1 MSWEAWASL
10 AVLGASVAAMARGAW
25 APDLV
30 LVAAMTILLVLG
42 VITPAEAAA
51 GFANEGMLTIA
62 ALLVVAAGVESTRAL
77 QWIVARVL
85 ARPRSVTGAQARVML
100 PTAVMSAL
108 VNNTPVVAMMLPL
121 VQSWSRRCQISVS
134 KLLLPLSWAAI
145 LGGTLTLI
153 GTSANLVVTGLAV
166 ERYPDLTWSLFE
178 ITPIGLLVAAVG
190 LLYVLVAAR
199 WLLPTRAQ
207 QAPSLDSARDYCVGF
222 RVAADAPIIGETI
235 EDAGLRHLPGLF
247 LAEIDRDGE
256 TLAAVPP
263 DTRLRAGDLLV
274 FVGVLESVMDLR
286 KIRGLR
292 PTAHD
297 QVRKL
302 GIRSGDRLLV
312 EAVIGLGSALAGT
325 SVRDAAFRTRYRAAI
340 IAVHRGGER
349 LTGKIGDVVLR
360 FGDTLLLEAHSS
372 FLERH
377 RDDRSFAL
385 VHPVEGS
392 APVRHERGGL
402 VLLLLAAMVGL
413 TASGALSMLAAAL
426 ACGVAMLV
434 SRCLTA
440 TEARRALD
448 VGLLLTIAASLALG
462 QALVS
467 SGAAQ
472 ALADGIVA
480 AAAPFGALGVLVG
493 VYLAVTLLTEMIS
506 NTAAAALLFPVAMAA
521 GEAAGIAP
529 RPMCYVVMFAASASF
544 MTPLGYPTNL
554 MVYGPGGY
562 RFADYLRFGAPMQ
575 LLVGA
580 VTVAAVYGW
589 FVAP

>member
-1 MSWEAWASL
+1 MSWQAWASL
-10 AVLGASVAAMARGAW
+10 AVMGASVVAMARGAW
-25 APDLV
+25 APDVV
-30 LVAAMTILLVLG
+30 LIAAVTVLLLLG

-77 QWIVARVL
+77 QWIVQRVL
-85 ARPRSVTGAQARVML
+85 ARPRSVAGAQARMML
-100 PTAVMSAL
+100 PTAAMSAL

-166 ERYPDLTWSLFE
+166 ERYPELTWSLFE
-178 ITPIGLLVAAVG
+178 ITPIGLAVAAVG
-190 LLYVLVAAR
+190 LLYILVASR
-199 WLLPTRAQ
+199 WLLPARAQ
-207 QAPSLDSARDYCVGF
+207 QAPSIDSARDYCVGF
-222 RVAADAPIIGETI
+222 RVAADAPIVGETI
-235 EDAGLRHLPGLF
+235 ENAGLRHLPGLF

-274 FVGVLESVMDLR
+274 FVGVLDSVLDLR
-286 KIRGLR
+286 KIRGLE
-292 PTAHD
+292 PAAHD

-312 EAVIGLGSALAGT
+312 EAVVGLGSPLAGT
-325 SVRDAAFRTRYRAAI
+325 SVREAAFRTRYRAAI

-349 LTGKIGDVVLR
+349 LAGKIGDIVLR
-360 FGDTLLLEAHSS
+360 FGDTLLLEAHPL

-377 RDDRSFAL
+377 QDDRSFAL

-402 VLLLLAAMVGL
+402 VLALLAGMVGL
-413 TASGALSMLAAAL
+413 TASGALSMFAAAL
-426 ACGVAMLV
+426 ACGVAMLI

-440 TEARRALD
+440 AEARRAID

-462 QALVS
+462 QALVA

-472 ALADGIVA
+472 ALADGLVA
-480 AAAPFGALGVLVG
+480 AAAPFGELGVLVG

-580 VTVAAVYGW
+580 VTVYAVYGW
-589 FVAP
+589 YLAP